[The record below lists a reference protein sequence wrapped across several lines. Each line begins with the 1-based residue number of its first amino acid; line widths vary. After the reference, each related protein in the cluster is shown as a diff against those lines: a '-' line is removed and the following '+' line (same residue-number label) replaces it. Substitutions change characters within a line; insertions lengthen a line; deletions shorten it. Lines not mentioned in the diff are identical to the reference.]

1 MKNYILTE
9 RPNLFEPND
18 YINFLVEIEGS
29 PSADELMSAV
39 KAAFAANEATMSKV
53 VLESEGSA
61 FYEKLSESGCK
72 VSVSGGDW
80 REIVR
85 ENEKVPFAIEHGE
98 TVRVFVIQNGEKT
111 ALLLMSHH
119 LAGDG
124 KSVICFIEDIM
135 KALSGQ
141 ILDYK
146 TMNLITKESFP
157 KESELPFAVKLY
169 ANYINKK
176 WNRAPKHFTWDDY
189 YSVQSKYWSEHD
201 SQIIIET
208 FSQDE
213 TERIKTR
220 AKSAG
225 VSVNS
230 FIAAAFLKENRN
242 KGSLGIPVSVR
253 SESDKSMSNQTSGL
267 SVKYT
272 YLDRK
277 SFNENAKALHKE
289 IQKKLQS
296 PVMKYFVLQFLALIS
311 PSLVDSVLLYTH
323 GLYSNKLVKKFA
335 GIMGYVGKSKR
346 EIGITNLTAID
357 IPTQYAAYKIKNITF
372 VPPAVSYARNIIG
385 VSTVN
390 GKMTITYHFMS
401 DRDEYTQPDFFS
413 RVIMNLRQCEGL

>member
-85 ENEKVPFAIEHGE
+85 ENEKVPFAIERGE
-98 TVRVFVIQNGEKT
+98 MVRVFVIQNSEEIS
-111 ALLLMSHH
+111 LLIMSHH

-124 KSVICFIEDIM
+124 KSMVCFIEDIM
-135 KALSGQ
+135 RALSGEK
-141 ILDYK
+141 LEYK
-146 TMNLITKESFP
+146 PMNLVTRESMP
-157 KESELPFAVKLY
+157 KQSKLPFAVRVY
-169 ANYINKK
+169 ANSFNKK
-176 WNRAPKHFTWDDY
+176 WNRAPKYFTWDDY
-189 YSVQSKYWSEHD
+189 YNVHGKYWSEHD
-201 SQIIIET
+201 SQIICEY
-208 FSQDE
+208 FSEDE
-213 TERIKTR
+213 TAKIKTR

-230 FIAAAFLKENRN
+230 FIASAFLKENRN

-253 SESDKSMSNQTSGL
+253 LDSDRSMSNQTSGI

-272 YLDRK
+272 YSDKK
-277 SFNENAKALHKE
+277 SFDKNSRALHKI
-289 IQKKLQS
+289 IQKKLRS
-296 PVMKYFVLQFLALIS
+296 PVMKYFVLQFMSVIS
-311 PSLVDSVLLYTH
+311 QSLTDAVLLYAH
-323 GLYSNKLVKKFA
+323 GLYNTKLVAKFA
-335 GIMGYVGKSKR
+335 GVMGYVGSSKR
-346 EIGITNLTAID
+346 EVGITNLTTID
-357 IPTQYAAYKIKNITF
+357 IPTQYAEYSIKNITF

-390 GKMTITYHFMS
+390 GKMTITYHLMS
-401 DRDEYTQPDFFS
+401 NRNKRWHSDFFS
-413 RVIMNLRQCEGL
+413 RGIMNLRQCGEL